1 MLNKVKPLER
11 EGVMKPRILVSAC
24 LGFCSCR
31 YDGSVIKNDLV
42 DLLSDYVEFVTVC
55 PEMGIGLPAPREA
68 IRVVTQKQ
76 ERKLLGSYSGVDYT
90 KDMETFVQT
99 FMDGLDVDQIDG
111 IILKGKSPTCGFK
124 DVKQYP
130 SHGKV
135 QSLLTK
141 TSGFFGGALK
151 SAYSSLVIEDD
162 GRLLNWEIR
171 DHFLTMVFVHNQ
183 FRKVKVSNQKAK
195 ALVDFHSTNKY
206 LFMAYNQS
214 ALQRLGRIIANHEK
228 KPIDEV
234 IEKYEKG
241 LEDIYHAS
249 LKPGK
254 NVNTLLHLFGYFKTL
269 LSAEEK
275 SFFLEQVEHYKR
287 ELVSLPALLLVL
299 KGWVIRF
306 DEPYL
311 KNQTIFEHYPLSL
324 NQEKSKGS

>member
-1 MLNKVKPLER
+1 
-11 EGVMKPRILVSAC
+11 MKPRILVSAC

-42 DLLSDYVEFVTVC
+42 SLLSEHVEFITVC

-90 KDMETFVQT
+90 KDMENFVQQ
-99 FMDGLDVDQIDG
+99 FMSDLDVDQIDG

-124 DVKQYP
+124 DVKHYP

-135 QSLLTK
+135 QSHLTK
-141 TSGFFGGALK
+141 TSGFFGGALMA
-151 SAYSSLVIEDD
+151 SYTGLVIEDD

-183 FRKVKVSNQKAK
+183 FRGVKASHQKTK

-206 LFMAYNQS
+206 LFMAYNQA
-214 ALQRLGRIIANHEK
+214 ALQRLGRIIANHDK
-228 KPIDEV
+228 KPIEEV
-234 IEKYEKG
+234 LITYEKG

-254 NVNTLLHLFGYFKTL
+254 NVNTILHLFGYFKEM
-269 LSAEEK
+269 LSADEK
-275 SFFLEQVEHYKR
+275 SFFLEQIEHYKR
-287 ELVSLPALLLVL
+287 EWVTLPALLLVL
-299 KGWVIRF
+299 KSWVIRF

-311 KNQTIFEHYPLSL
+311 KHQTIFEHYPISL